1 MVIELCSP
9 RDESTGL
16 RTGVFVNMCAYGGRR
31 SVQESVCS
39 RPTDLY
45 GRFARTFRKRS
56 LWIFR
61 MQERRRVDLLGIAL
75 FRTLLSDH
83 VCRYGPRHVSALT
96 RIQTRFVRRC
106 SCTARYRWLGERGS
120 WVRFWTGAT
129 PHQQHPNQSNQAS
142 SVSLGISGLATVMIG
157 ASGLR
162 RCARS
167 GSNSVD

>member
-1 MVIELCSP
+1 MVIELGSP

-16 RTGVFVNMCAYGGRR
+16 RTGVFVSLCAYGGRR
-31 SVQESVCS
+31 SVRKVCVPDQ
-39 RPTDLY
+39 RPL
-45 GRFARTFRKRS
+45 RS
-56 LWIFR
+56 LHGPLEKSLDLPYAR
-61 MQERRRVDLLGIAL
+61 QRRVDLLEIAL
-75 FRTLLSDH
+75 FRTLLFDQI
-83 VCRYGPRHVSALT
+83 CRYGPRHVSALT
-96 RIQTRFVRRC
+96 HIQTRFVRRC
-106 SCTARYRWLGERGS
+106 SCTARYEWLGERGS

-129 PHQQHPNQSNQAS
+129 PHQQHPNQSTQAS